1 VFGKLKK
8 VVYILILTLWSLKM
22 DNGVVVLEHVDFIDI
37 LESLHTELFDGSL
50 DFLILVHLWGAV
62 NNLLGSSLS
71 SYKAERINI
80 NVMTATTTRLND
92 PNLSWS
98 EKRLKTYLFLQL
110 ELYPFWR
117 RAWLWHLK
125 LLDPC
130 LLIFL

>member
-1 VFGKLKK
+1 MFGKLKK

-80 NVMTATTTRLND
+80 NVMTATTT
-92 PNLSWS
+92 
-98 EKRLKTYLFLQL
+98 
-110 ELYPFWR
+110 
-117 RAWLWHLK
+117 
-125 LLDPC
+125 
-130 LLIFL
+130 

>member
-1 VFGKLKK
+1 
-8 VVYILILTLWSLKM
+8 M

-80 NVMTATTTRLND
+80 NVMTATT
-92 PNLSWS
+92 
-98 EKRLKTYLFLQL
+98 
-110 ELYPFWR
+110 
-117 RAWLWHLK
+117 
-125 LLDPC
+125 
-130 LLIFL
+130 I